1 MGMSQ
6 SYGPG
11 DELESLATIDQAL
24 DAGVTLFDTADVYG
38 DGANEE
44 LLGHALAGRRDDAVI
59 ATKFGLARIA
69 GGVAVNGRPD
79 YVRSCCE
86 ASLRRLNTDRI
97 DVYFQHRVD
106 PDVPIEETVGAM
118 AQLVQAGKV
127 QYLGLSEASA
137 RTINRAVAVHPI
149 AALQSE
155 WSLLSRD
162 LESDVLPVA
171 RANGIGIVAYSP
183 LGRGFL
189 TGTIEDVNQLDAGD
203 VRRRQPR
210 FQGENLRTN
219 LELVSRCKAVAVRK
233 GCTVGQV
240 ALAWVMAQGADV
252 VPIAGTKRR
261 TYLMENLAAGSV
273 TLDADDFEQLNSIG
287 RPGTVAGARHTSP
300 EYGESA
306 DLVGGDDAIT
316 PNGEQS

>member
-1 MGMSQ
+1 M
-6 SYGPG
+6 
-11 DELESLATIDQAL
+11 

-44 LLGHALAGRRDDAVI
+44 LLANHALAGRRDDAVA
-59 ATKFGLARIA
+59 ATKFGLARMA
-69 GGVAVNGRPD
+69 DGVAVNGRPE

-86 ASLRRLNTDRI
+86 ASLRRLKTDRI
-97 DVYFQHRVD
+97 DLYFQHRVD

-127 QYLGLSEASA
+127 RHLGLSEASA
-137 RTINRAVAVHPI
+137 RTIIRATAVHPI

-155 WSLLSRD
+155 WSLWSRD

-189 TGTIEDVNQLDAGD
+189 TGTIVDVNQLDASD

-219 LELVSRCKAVAVRK
+219 LELVSICRTIAVRK
-233 GCTVGQV
+233 GCTAGQV
-240 ALAWVMAQGADV
+240 ALAWVLGQGADV
-252 VPIAGTKRR
+252 VPIPGTK
-261 TYLMENLAAGSV
+261 
-273 TLDADDFEQLNSIG
+273 
-287 RPGTVAGARHTSP
+287 
-300 EYGESA
+300 
-306 DLVGGDDAIT
+306 
-316 PNGEQS
+316 